1 MENMKEMHRLTS
13 AALQFVQDIQEYAKA
28 RGYILLDEEPIIHL
42 RPEDRLSLTITQSIY
57 AAEIDMEITVAGYL
71 EEKEMPDMVVETTFD
86 FLLSD
91 TLTINQVHDLLK
103 RLRDDRTNHFFIC
116 IRGSQDDGF
125 CEDEI
130 SVVIRKK
137 HHVRQDDTF
146 KQWDAM
152 IKLVKEGE
160 QTNPSFMSL
169 DAKVKP

>member
-28 RGYILLDEEPIIHL
+28 RGYILLNEEPIIHL
-42 RPEDRLSLTITQSIY
+42 RQEERLSLTITQSVY
-57 AAEIDMEITVAGYL
+57 VTEIDLELTVAGYL
-71 EEKEMPDMVVETTFD
+71 EEKEMPEMVVETTFD
-86 FLLSD
+86 FLLSNM
-91 TLTINQVHDLLK
+91 LTINQVHDLLK

-116 IRGSQDDGF
+116 IRGSQEDGF

-137 HHVRQDDTF
+137 HHIRQDDTF

-152 IKLVKEGE
+152 IKLVEEGL
-160 QTNPSFMSL
+160 QASPPFLGL
-169 DAKVKP
+169 DAKLKP

>member
-1 MENMKEMHRLTS
+1 MHRLTS
-13 AALQFVQDIQEYAKA
+13 AALQFVQDIKEYVKE

-42 RPEDRLSLTITQSIY
+42 RSEDRLSLTITQSIY
-57 AAEIDMEITVAGYL
+57 VNKSDMELTVVGYL
-71 EEKEMPDMVVETTFD
+71 EGKAMPEMVVETTFD

-91 TLTINQVHDLLK
+91 DLTINRVHDLLK
-103 RLRDDRTNHFFIC
+103 SLRDDRTNHFFIC
-116 IRGSQDDGF
+116 IRGSQEEGF

-152 IKLVKEGE
+152 IKLVEEG
-160 QTNPSFMSL
+160 QSTSAPFLGL
-169 DAKVKP
+169 DSKIKP